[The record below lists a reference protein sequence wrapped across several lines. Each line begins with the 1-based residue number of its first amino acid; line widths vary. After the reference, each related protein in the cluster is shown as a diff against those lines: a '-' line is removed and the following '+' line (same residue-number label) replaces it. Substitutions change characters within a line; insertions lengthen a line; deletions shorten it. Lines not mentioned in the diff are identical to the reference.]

1 MKTTINQTLGGDEV
15 HAYTF
20 GRLDAALGEHPMR
33 FVNGP
38 ADLRKKY
45 MAGFNSTLAK
55 LETQCTIKPEFKTEF
70 PWHKS
75 NGTTQTLSANESAPA
90 DF

>member
-1 MKTTINQTLGGDEV
+1 MKISKKTALGGDES

-38 ADLRKKY
+38 EDLRAAY
-45 MAGFNSTLAK
+45 LEGFNLTVPKLA
-55 LETQCTIKPEFKTEF
+55 TTCTINGEFKNEF

-75 NGTTQTLSANESAPA
+75 NGSIEEIHAKARA
-90 DF
+90 AK

>member
-38 ADLRKKY
+38 SELRAKY
-45 MAGFNSTLAK
+45 MAGFNSTITK
-55 LETQCTIKPEFKTEF
+55 LETRCTIKPEFKTEF
-70 PWHKS
+70 PWHMS
-75 NGTTQTLSANESAPA
+75 NGTIDEINAAA
-90 DF
+90 K